1 MAAATAVVGLGERRQ
16 PLAQQFLVA
25 VAFGHGR
32 GVGVQRVGEVAEGGG
47 EAAQLVGTG
56 GFGRG
61 RRSSSSSDARRDGQL
76 VVEVAH
82 RERAAVADDRQLA
95 RLEDPADLVA
105 EHRHQDPCDRLG
117 VAAGPVDVE
126 GGGVQAGRTVL
137 QDVPP
142 PGVGPAGD
150 GHVVRD
156 DVEHVAQAVGAQG
169 SPETLVAGGAA
180 ELLVDVAVVDHV
192 VAVGAAGRRLQD
204 GRGVEVAD
212 AERGQVRHHGGG
224 IVEGETGVE
233 LARDRSHEAAT
244 PGGGTA
250 IATPGAAPLTTPE
263 PARETLCLS
272 TVLSVRSAPSDLS
285 VRELPPPVTDE
296 EQRRADL
303 RRMKVFATALL
314 AAAAVVFVVT
324 RSLED
329 SVSWLAPVRATAEA
343 AMVGALADWFAVTAL
358 FRHPARHPHPAYRHH
373 PRQQGPHRAVPR
385 SVRAAEL
392 PVAWPGGE
400 RACVT
405 PSRRGGRERGWPTAS
420 NAHRASETVA
430 TVVSGLPDVLD
441 DDEIS
446 GAVRHAIIERIRA
459 TPAAPLLA
467 RGLEVAIAEGHHHT
481 MVDAV
486 LARSSEYLDDN
497 RDVLYERLRTESP
510 WWVPG
515 VLDERIFGKIFRG
528 AQRLVADL
536 EADPDHELRHD
547 IDVRLRELVER
558 LRTDPELAARVEGR
572 KEQLLDHPDVQAWA
586 GSVWADV
593 KDYLVTSARDSRAR
607 CCASGSRGR

>member
-1 MAAATAVVGLGERRQ
+1 M
-16 PLAQQFLVA
+16 
-25 VAFGHGR
+25 
-32 GVGVQRVGEVAEGGG
+32 
-47 EAAQLVGTG
+47 
-56 GFGRG
+56 
-61 RRSSSSSDARRDGQL
+61 
-76 VVEVAH
+76 
-82 RERAAVADDRQLA
+82 
-95 RLEDPADLVA
+95 
-105 EHRHQDPCDRLG
+105 
-117 VAAGPVDVE
+117 
-126 GGGVQAGRTVL
+126 
-137 QDVPP
+137 
-142 PGVGPAGD
+142 
-150 GHVVRD
+150 
-156 DVEHVAQAVGAQG
+156 
-169 SPETLVAGGAA
+169 
-180 ELLVDVAVVDHV
+180 
-192 VAVGAAGRRLQD
+192 
-204 GRGVEVAD
+204 
-212 AERGQVRHHGGG
+212 
-224 IVEGETGVE
+224 
-233 LARDRSHEAAT
+233 
-244 PGGGTA
+244 
-250 IATPGAAPLTTPE
+250 
-263 PARETLCLS
+263 S
-272 TVLSVRSAPSDLS
+272 TVLSVRSAPSDPS

-296 EQRRADL
+296 GQRRADL

-358 FRHPARHPHPAYRHH
+358 FRHPLGVPIPHTAIIPANKDRIG
-373 PRQQGPHRAVPR
+373 RSLGQFVQQNFLSPD
-385 SVRAAEL
+385 L
-392 PVAWPGGE
+392 VAS
-400 RACVT
+400 RLRDAQ
-405 PSRRGGRERGWPTAS
+405 PSRRAGAWLADPS

-430 TVVSGLPDVLD
+430 TVVAGLPDVLD

-536 EADPDHELRHD
+536 EADPDHQLRHD

-593 KDYLVTSARDSRAR
+593 KDYLVTSARQPGSVLRFRFEGALMAVGAR
-607 CCASGSRGR
+607 LRDDRSLQATVDGWLIDAVGAVATQYADGAADYIAATVERWDPADTADRLELVVGRDLQFIRINGTVVGGLAGLLIYLVGNLL